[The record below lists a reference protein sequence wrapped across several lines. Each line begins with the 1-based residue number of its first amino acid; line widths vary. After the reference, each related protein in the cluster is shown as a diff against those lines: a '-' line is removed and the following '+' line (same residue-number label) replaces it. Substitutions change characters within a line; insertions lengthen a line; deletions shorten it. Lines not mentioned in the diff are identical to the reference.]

1 MSRAP
6 RVLVVEDEQDIAGL
20 IKHALER
27 SGDGKVE
34 IVSSGDAAL
43 RAVTDTPPDLVV
55 LDLMLPGLDGTE
67 VARGLKADA
76 GTANIPIIMLT
87 ARRGDRKVWSA

>member
-1 MSRAP
+1 MEPAVDRSRHGARHGRAAARGAMSRPP

-27 SGDGKVE
+27 SGDGQVE

-43 RAVTDTPPDLVV
+43 RA
-55 LDLMLPGLDGTE
+55 
-67 VARGLKADA
+67 
-76 GTANIPIIMLT
+76 
-87 ARRGDRKVWSA
+87 